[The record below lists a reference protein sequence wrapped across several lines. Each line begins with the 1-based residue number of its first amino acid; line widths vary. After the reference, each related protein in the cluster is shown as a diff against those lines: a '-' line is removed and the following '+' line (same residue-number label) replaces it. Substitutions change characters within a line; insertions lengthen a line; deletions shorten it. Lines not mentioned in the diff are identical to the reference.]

1 MMNNMNSNHEQM
13 MMIKSWT
20 IWIQYERLL
29 WILMWLD
36 IVLNLTA
43 SSNDCLH
50 VFLPWSRSCCR
61 VWWCCWSTLKSKL
74 QVLEFHQMNSTS
86 GVSSLFFDLNICIH
100 IIKYEFVL
108 ENYFIH
114 GVHSFILPMTCKNI
128 ALACNTT
135 FDDGGREVY
144 SLSSSNK
151 HVNHY
156 NHCLENKSKYDRQT

>member
-1 MMNNMNSNHEQM
+1 MNNMNSNHEQM

-29 WILMWLD
+29 WRLMWLD
-36 IVLNLTA
+36 MVLNLTA

-61 VWWCCWSTLKSKL
+61 VCGCCWSTLKSKL
-74 QVLEFHQMNSTS
+74 QEFEFHWMNSKS
-86 GVSSLFFDLNICIH
+86 GEFSLRFDLNICIH
-100 IIKYEFVL
+100 ILEYEFHF

-114 GVHSFILPMTCKNI
+114 GIHSFILLMTCKNI

-135 FDDGGREVY
+135 LDDGGREVY

-156 NHCLENKSKYDRQT
+156 KHCLENKSKYDRQT